1 MTQIKQHIFRCTDE
15 MWEQFQAKC
24 KQENISCNQKQ
35 RELIQEFLRKNEY
48 NISGRGKCY
57 ELVDKVFKNTGRVP
71 RDMIFRNTTPV
82 QYEEVIEYCKKRKYK
97 LINSPEMEKDHAGKL
112 GTSYY
117 DGSRAVFGNGR

>member
-35 RELIQEFLRKNEY
+35 WELIQEFLRKNEY

-71 RDMIFRNTTPV
+71 RDMIARNTTPIE
-82 QYEEVIEYCKKRKYK
+82 YERVIEYCKSKNYK
-97 LINSPEMEKDHAGKL
+97 LIDEPYIPKISEEQPTFNYM
-112 GTSYY
+112 
-117 DGSRAVFGNGR
+117 GSGHVTW

>member
-71 RDMIFRNTTPV
+71 RDMIARNTTPIE
-82 QYEEVIEYCKKRKYK
+82 YERVIEYCKSKNYK
-97 LINSPEMEKDHAGKL
+97 LIDEPYIPKISEEKP
-112 GTSYY
+112 TFNYM
-117 DGSRAVFGNGR
+117 GSGHVTW